1 MSFTRRWM
9 PVSAVL
15 VGAALLTACAST
27 KSSSDS
33 GTTTTSPGT
42 SARSGSGSSS
52 SGSASTSSGSSS
64 AGSGTASP
72 PSTSSSTPSSSASAY
87 FPVKLGNT
95 WLYRTNYGNA
105 SLGVV
110 METQRITSVQPVPD
124 GQRVTITRSFHYAN
138 GRVGDFSSTA
148 IYVSHLD
155 GSLTVPYQ
163 SGLTNQGTSVV
174 VKSGSIVWPSPS
186 QLSTGTP
193 RTGTVQLAI
202 QTGGRTVD
210 ASLSFTVQGV
220 GTAMVTVPAGS
231 YRARVLDETL
241 QETVSSVATPLG
253 IHSQIWTTTGVGLVK
268 STTNASALTGGS
280 TISTVL
286 MKFTAG

>member
-9 PVSAVL
+9 PVSAAL

-33 GTTTTSPGT
+33 GTTTTSAGT
-42 SARSGSGSSS
+42 SASSGSGSSS
-52 SGSASTSSGSSS
+52 SGSNS
-64 AGSGTASP
+64 AGSGSASP
-72 PSTSSSTPSSSASAY
+72 PSSSGSTPSSSASAY

-124 GQRVTITRSFHYAN
+124 GQRVTITRSFHYVN
-138 GRVGDFSSTA
+138 GRVGDFRSTA
-148 IYVSHLD
+148 IYVYHRD

-163 SGLTNQGTSVV
+163 SGLTNQGTTVV

-231 YRARVLDETL
+231 YRARVLNETL